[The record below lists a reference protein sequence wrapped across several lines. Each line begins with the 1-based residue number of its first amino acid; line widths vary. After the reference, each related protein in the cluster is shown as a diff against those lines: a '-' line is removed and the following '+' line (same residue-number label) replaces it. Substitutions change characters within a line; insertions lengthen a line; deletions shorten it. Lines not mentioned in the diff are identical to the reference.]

1 MQSDAAAMP
10 SYLQQTRQF
19 AVPEVHVL
27 CPAATLLAECVDAVA
42 QRQQGAVDVGAL
54 LHPLALVLGLHEERP
69 LVGRWSSPS
78 SPRAGASQP
87 GTSLCSGAH
96 YSPMFSLFASKP
108 QERLWSMFSPSSLSA
123 SSLPAFMHLSIYHQF
138 LNSFREAITLTKPLL
153 FVRSWARCQGRKENK
168 KQLLSKGSGIHTNCS
183 DLL

>member
-1 MQSDAAAMP
+1 MLLRTQCKFVGKCQALGTP
-10 SYLQQTRQF
+10 SL
-19 AVPEVHVL
+19 VHL
-27 CPAATLLAECVDAVA
+27 SLILL
-42 QRQQGAVDVGAL
+42 
-54 LHPLALVLGLHEERP
+54 P
-69 LVGRWSSPS
+69 
-78 SPRAGASQP
+78 
-87 GTSLCSGAH
+87 
-96 YSPMFSLFASKP
+96 
-108 QERLWSMFSPSSLSA
+108 SPSSLSA